1 MNKLA
6 EFFQRVMR
14 SKVAKPRSALVPK
27 VRYTLPEATQ
37 KAIREA
43 AAAKRAKRADRN
55 LRTRDKR
62 EVMP

>member
-6 EFFQRVMR
+6 EFFQRTMR
-14 SKVAKPRSALVPK
+14 SQVAKPQSAPVPK

-55 LRTRDKR
+55 LRMRAPKVT
-62 EVMP
+62 P